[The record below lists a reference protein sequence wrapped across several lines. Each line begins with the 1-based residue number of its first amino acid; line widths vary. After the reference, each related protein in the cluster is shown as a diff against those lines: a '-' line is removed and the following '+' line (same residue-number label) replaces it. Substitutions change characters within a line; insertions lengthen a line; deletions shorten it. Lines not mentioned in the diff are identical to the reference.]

1 MKRSRFSEEQI
12 IGILK
17 EHEAGVSVADLCRK
31 HGVSDASIYKW
42 KAKFGG
48 MDVSEAKR
56 LRTLEDENTRLKRL
70 GGRHAGQRGLEGSR
84 GKEMVTPAAKRKAV
98 AHLRGAFGMS
108 ERRACKAI
116 GCCRMTM
123 RYQTTRADE
132 AGLRQ
137 RMRAIAQERRRF
149 GYRRLHVLL
158 KREGYLVNHK
168 KLSRLYRE
176 ERLAVRRRGG
186 RKRAIGA
193 RAPMTVPM
201 VPNDRWSLD
210 FVSDQ
215 LTDGRRFRILTVV
228 DDCTREC
235 LALVAETSLSG
246 IRVARELDRLM
257 IERGKPKMVV
267 SDNGSELTSNAIL
280 TWADQSRVA
289 WHYIAPGKP
298 MQNAFIESFNG
309 RLRDETRRCSRRWP
323 RPASRSDAGGPITTM
338 HAHTRGLDGRR
349 HPSSPSPA
357 IRDGIWRCAMSRAPR
372 QLPSLPPPNRA
383 NPMAGAN
390 SGLDKTWG
398 QGHVPS
404 TQQTL

>member
-1 MKRSRFSEEQI
+1 
-12 IGILK
+12 
-17 EHEAGVSVADLCRK
+17 
-31 HGVSDASIYKW
+31 
-42 KAKFGG
+42 
-48 MDVSEAKR
+48 
-56 LRTLEDENTRLKRL
+56 
-70 GGRHAGQRGLEGSR
+70 
-84 GKEMVTPAAKRKAV
+84 MVTPAAKRKAV
-98 AHLRGAFGMS
+98 THLRGAFGMS

-168 KLSRLYRE
+168 KLFRLYRE

-186 RKRAIGA
+186 RKRAIGT

-201 VPNDRWSLD
+201 APNDRWSLD

-235 LALVAETSLSG
+235 LALVADTSLSG
-246 IRVARELDRLM
+246 TRVARELDRLV
-257 IERGKPKMVV
+257 IERGKPKTVV
-267 SDNGSELTSNAIL
+267 SDNGTELTSNAIL
-280 TWADQSRVA
+280 TWTDQSRVA

-309 RLRDETRRCSRRWP
+309 RLRDELLNETLFTSLAQARVALGCWRADYNDARPHSRLGWKTPSEFAITCHPRRDLALRYAEGSA
-323 RPASRSDAGGPITTM
+323 PAPVATTAQPGKSNSRSELRIG
-338 HAHTRGLDGRR
+338 
-349 HPSSPSPA
+349 
-357 IRDGIWRCAMSRAPR
+357 
-372 QLPSLPPPNRA
+372 
-383 NPMAGAN
+383 
-390 SGLDKTWG
+390 
-398 QGHVPS
+398 
-404 TQQTL
+404 